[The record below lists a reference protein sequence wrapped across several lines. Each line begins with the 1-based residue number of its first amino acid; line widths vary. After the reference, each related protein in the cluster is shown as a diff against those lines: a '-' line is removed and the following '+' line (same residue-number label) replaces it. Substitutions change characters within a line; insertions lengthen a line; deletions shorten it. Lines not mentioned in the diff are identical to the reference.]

1 MKKFETRT
9 SEEWVRYFRGNGFVA
24 MRVPWHLG
32 ADLLAGEK
40 TAIARSLGLF
50 QLGES
55 SEGRHL
61 MEYARAW
68 AQRSGDAAYPEAI

>member
-32 ADLLAGEK
+32 ADLLAGRK
-40 TAIARSLGLF
+40 PRSRVPSDCF
-50 QLGES
+50 S
-55 SEGRHL
+55 SGKVR
-61 MEYARAW
+61 RA
-68 AQRSGDAAYPEAI
+68 GI